1 MNFFGTIWPRRL
13 IRLKDILES
22 GDLLFTCGLDD
33 KKKQFFKQDLAAVHG
48 FRKGLNSKNKCRI
61 RTENVFPKNKNIHQE
76 SNAL

>member
-48 FRKGLNSKNKCRI
+48 FRKGLNSKK
-61 RTENVFPKNKNIHQE
+61 
-76 SNAL
+76 